1 MVILETA
8 RRVFAIRFFSFFLL
22 PLLGMDLGMCSLL
35 LALPWTLRT
44 TWGPRESQW
53 ELTAESWFWW
63 QEAFQKWVKMALSHL
78 AQHEGKWTR
87 IWAMGGLARKESV
100 YLP

>member
-1 MVILETA
+1 
-8 RRVFAIRFFSFFLL
+8 
-22 PLLGMDLGMCSLL
+22 MDLGMCILL